1 MLIVSAEIMKAIH
14 EREMQQNNKS
24 KKKKKKDR
32 KEPGEQKLGQKGDS

>member
-24 KKKKKKDR
+24 KKKKKDR
-32 KEPGEQKLGQKGDS
+32 KEPGEQKLEQKGDS